1 MKRKTLK
8 PNIDSEN
15 NGAQLDPETYS
26 VLDTVP
32 HHFVMMHAFA
42 RKQNHSECWVC
53 SHMGNGRHSVPMVER
68 SVTLEQLLNV
78 TQEIPMS
85 NMTALRRPLLF
96 TGYTRKPQFCFL
108 NGAGKL
114 LYNGEFCRDTL
125 VNFTMLDLSLALNGT
140 IEVEGLTT
148 HGIPDLD
155 ERIGSMSLYNIS
167 NCVRGDLKSEAISW
181 VNNTHMNSPWMEE
194 EESGTPSLGDWLCFV
209 GLRKTSSPPR
219 VVPAPHVPH
228 GWMVCCGLW
237 CHTTIP
243 YP

>member
-53 SHMGNGRHSVPMVER
+53 SHMGNGRQSVPMVGR
-68 SVTLEQLLNV
+68 PVTLEQLLNV

-140 IEVEGLTT
+140 IEVEG
-148 HGIPDLD
+148 
-155 ERIGSMSLYNIS
+155 
-167 NCVRGDLKSEAISW
+167 
-181 VNNTHMNSPWMEE
+181 
-194 EESGTPSLGDWLCFV
+194 
-209 GLRKTSSPPR
+209 
-219 VVPAPHVPH
+219 PHHP
-228 GWMVCCGLW
+228 
-237 CHTTIP
+237 
-243 YP
+243 